1 MARLMLAMPIREE
14 LQAMRELTETFES
27 YFEVDR
33 NSQHLAISVPPS
45 LASLI
50 KFIMSRKGIG
60 TADVHRLS
68 DSSDEDLTR
77 SADHD
82 REDSTQS
89 ADHDHNTTGSQRK
102 NNPTNSEVPAA
113 NEIIKMLLKQNQT
126 MLNLMEQR

>member
-1 MARLMLAMPIREE
+1 
-14 LQAMRELTETFES
+14 
-27 YFEVDR
+27 
-33 NSQHLAISVPPS
+33 
-45 LASLI
+45 
-50 KFIMSRKGIG
+50 MSRKGIG

-89 ADHDHNTTGSQRK
+89 ADHDYNTTGSQRK

-126 MLNLMEQR
+126 MLNLQVL

>member
-1 MARLMLAMPIREE
+1 
-14 LQAMRELTETFES
+14 
-27 YFEVDR
+27 
-33 NSQHLAISVPPS
+33 
-45 LASLI
+45 
-50 KFIMSRKGIG
+50 MSRKGIG

-89 ADHDHNTTGSQRK
+89 ADHDYNTTGSQRK

-113 NEIIKMLLKQNQT
+113 NEIIEMLLKQNQT
-126 MLNLMEQR
+126 MLNFMEQR